1 MKSSTVE
8 GQRRVVRI
16 QENLAAQAV
25 SEYGLVQFLVGIVSM
40 MIFKYVIAVVNI
52 YLMYQMSEKKLKK
65 QKLEVDKI

>member
-40 MIFKYVIAVVNI
+40 MIFKYVVAVVNI
-52 YLMYQMSEKKLKK
+52 YLMFQTSEKN
-65 QKLEVDKI
+65 